1 MSFPPVTELIPHRP
15 PFLFLDRL
23 EQADADL
30 IVGYKRFAPDE
41 PFFAGHFPSYPVVP
55 GVLLVECLAQCGGAG
70 IAAQSDR
77 AAGDRAAGDGA
88 ARDGAGS
95 VLFLAS
101 VEKARFRRQVRP
113 GDEVR
118 LEVTTTRSSP
128 AMIRQSGKAFVGDEL
143 AAEATWLCLR
153 GSAEAGA

>member
-1 MSFPPVTELIPHRP
+1 MSGPPVTELIPHRP

-23 EQADADL
+23 ERADADL

-70 IAAQSDR
+70 IAAQSD
-77 AAGDRAAGDGA
+77 
-88 ARDGAGS
+88 GAGS
-95 VLFLAS
+95 ILFLATI
-101 VEKARFRRQVRP
+101 EKAKFRRQVRP

-128 AMIRQSGKAFVGDEL
+128 AMIRQSGKAYVSDEL

-153 GSAEAGA
+153 GSAETGA

>member
-1 MSFPPVTELIPHRP
+1 MSVPPATELIPHRP

-23 EQADADL
+23 ERADADL

-70 IAAQSDR
+70 IAAQSD
-77 AAGDRAAGDGA
+77 
-88 ARDGAGS
+88 GAGS
-95 VLFLAS
+95 ILFLATI
-101 VEKARFRRQVRP
+101 EKAKFRRQVRP

-128 AMIRQSGKAFVGDEL
+128 AMIRQSGKAYVSDEL

-153 GSAEAGA
+153 GSAETGA

>member
-41 PFFAGHFPSYPVVP
+41 PVFAGHFPSYPVVP

-70 IAAQSDR
+70 IAAQSN
-77 AAGDRAAGDGA
+77 GA

-118 LEVTTTRSSP
+118 LEVATTRSSP

>member
-1 MSFPPVTELIPHRP
+1 MSVPPVTELIPHRP

-23 EQADADL
+23 ERADADL

-70 IAAQSDR
+70 IAAQSD
-77 AAGDRAAGDGA
+77 
-88 ARDGAGS
+88 GAGS
-95 VLFLAS
+95 ILFLAT
-101 VEKARFRRQVRP
+101 VEKAKFRRQVRP

-118 LEVTTTRSSP
+118 LEVTTTRNSP
-128 AMIRQSGKAFVGDEL
+128 AMIRQSGKAYVSDEL

-153 GSAEAGA
+153 GSAETGA

>member
-1 MSFPPVTELIPHRP
+1 MIFPPVTELIPHRP

-30 IVGYKRFAPDE
+30 VVGYKQFAPDE

-70 IAAQSDR
+70 IAAQSD
-77 AAGDRAAGDGA
+77 GS

-118 LEVTTTRSSP
+118 LEVATMRSSP
-128 AMIRQSGKAFVGDEL
+128 AMIRQSGKAFVGEEL

-153 GSAEAGA
+153 GPAEAGA

>member
-1 MSFPPVTELIPHRP
+1 MSVPHVTELIPHRP

-23 EQADADL
+23 ERADADL

-70 IAAQSDR
+70 IASQS
-77 AAGDRAAGDGA
+77 A
-88 ARDGAGS
+88 GAGS
-95 VLFLAS
+95 ILFLAT
-101 VEKARFRRQVRP
+101 VEKAKFRRQVRP

-128 AMIRQSGKAFVGDEL
+128 AMIRQSGKAYVSDEL

-153 GSAEAGA
+153 GSAETGA

>member
-23 EQADADL
+23 ERADADL

-41 PFFAGHFPSYPVVP
+41 LFFAGHFPSYPVVP

-70 IAAQSDR
+70 IAAQSDG
-77 AAGDRAAGDGA
+77 AACDGA

-118 LEVTTTRSSP
+118 LEVATTRNSP
-128 AMIRQSGKAFVGDEL
+128 AMIRQSGKAFVGEEL

>member
-1 MSFPPVTELIPHRP
+1 MSVPPVTELIPHRP

-23 EQADADL
+23 ERADADL

-70 IAAQSDR
+70 IAAQSD
-77 AAGDRAAGDGA
+77 
-88 ARDGAGS
+88 GAGS
-95 VLFLAS
+95 ILFLAT
-101 VEKARFRRQVRP
+101 VEKAKFRRQVRP

-128 AMIRQSGKAFVGDEL
+128 AMIRQSGKAYVSDEL

-153 GSAEAGA
+153 GSAETGA

>member
-1 MSFPPVTELIPHRP
+1 MSVPPVTELLPHRP

-23 EQADADL
+23 ERADADL

-41 PFFAGHFPSYPVVP
+41 SFFAGHFPSYPVVP

-70 IAAQSDR
+70 IAAQSD
-77 AAGDRAAGDGA
+77 
-88 ARDGAGS
+88 GAGS
-95 VLFLAS
+95 ILFLAT
-101 VEKARFRRQVRP
+101 VEKAKFRRQVRP

-128 AMIRQSGKAFVGDEL
+128 AMIRQSGKAYVSDEL

-153 GSAEAGA
+153 GSAETGA

>member
-1 MSFPPVTELIPHRP
+1 MSLPTAAELIPHRP

-23 EQADADL
+23 ERADADL

-70 IAAQSDR
+70 IAAQSD
-77 AAGDRAAGDGA
+77 
-88 ARDGAGS
+88 GAGS
-95 VLFLAS
+95 ILFLAS
-101 VEKARFRRQVRP
+101 IEKAKFRRQVRP

-118 LEVTTTRSSP
+118 LEVATTRSSP
-128 AMIRQSGKAFVGDEL
+128 AMIRQSGKAFVGEEL

-153 GSAEAGA
+153 GSAQTGA

>member
-1 MSFPPVTELIPHRP
+1 MSAPTVVDLIPHRP
-15 PFLFLDRL
+15 PFLFVDRL
-23 EQADADL
+23 ERVDADL
-30 IVGYKRFAPDE
+30 IVGHKRFAPDE

-70 IAAQSDR
+70 IAAQSCRTACDE
-77 AAGDRAAGDGA
+77 A

-95 VLFLAS
+95 VLFLAT
-101 VEKARFRRQVRP
+101 VEKAKFRRQVRP

-128 AMIRQSGKAFVGDEL
+128 AMIRQSGKAYVGDEL

-153 GSAEAGA
+153 GSAASGA

>member
-1 MSFPPVTELIPHRP
+1 MSVSPATELIPHRP

-23 EQADADL
+23 ERADADL

-70 IAAQSDR
+70 IASQS
-77 AAGDRAAGDGA
+77 A
-88 ARDGAGS
+88 GAGS
-95 VLFLAS
+95 ILFLAT
-101 VEKARFRRQVRP
+101 VEKAKFRRQVRP

-128 AMIRQSGKAFVGDEL
+128 AMIRQSGKAFVGEEL

-153 GSAEAGA
+153 GSAETGA

>member
-1 MSFPPVTELIPHRP
+1 VSPRQVTELLPHRP
-15 PFLFLDRL
+15 PFLFVDRL
-23 EQADADL
+23 ERADTDM
-30 IVGYKRFAPDE
+30 IVGYKRFTAEE

-70 IAAQSDR
+70 IAAQSD
-77 AAGDRAAGDGA
+77 GA
-88 ARDGAGS
+88 ACDGAGS
-95 VLFLAS
+95 ILFLAT
-101 VEKARFRRQVRP
+101 VEKAKFRRQIRP

-128 AMIRQSGKAFVGDEL
+128 AMIRQSGKAYVGDEL

-153 GSAEAGA
+153 GSADSGA

>member
-1 MSFPPVTELIPHRP
+1 MSVPPVTELIPHRP

-23 EQADADL
+23 ERADADL

-70 IAAQSDR
+70 IASQS
-77 AAGDRAAGDGA
+77 A
-88 ARDGAGS
+88 GAGS
-95 VLFLAS
+95 ILFLAT
-101 VEKARFRRQVRP
+101 VEKAKFRRQVRP

-118 LEVTTTRSSP
+118 LEVATTRSSP
-128 AMIRQSGKAFVGDEL
+128 AMIRQSGKAFVGEEL

-153 GSAEAGA
+153 GSAETGA

>member
-1 MSFPPVTELIPHRP
+1 MSVPPATELIPHRP
-15 PFLFLDRL
+15 PFLFVDRL
-23 EQADADL
+23 ERADADL
-30 IVGYKRFAPDE
+30 IVGYKRFASDE

-70 IAAQSDR
+70 IAAQSD
-77 AAGDRAAGDGA
+77 
-88 ARDGAGS
+88 GAGS
-95 VLFLAS
+95 ILFLATI
-101 VEKARFRRQVRP
+101 EKAKFRRQVRP

-128 AMIRQSGKAFVGDEL
+128 AMIRQSGKAYVSDEL

-153 GSAEAGA
+153 GSAETGA

>member
-30 IVGYKRFAPDE
+30 IVGYKQFAPDE

-77 AAGDRAAGDGA
+77 AA
-88 ARDGAGS
+88 RDGAGS

-118 LEVTTTRSSP
+118 LEVATTRSSP
-128 AMIRQSGKAFVGDEL
+128 AMIRQSGKAFVGEEL

>member
-1 MSFPPVTELIPHRP
+1 VSVPPVTELIPHRP

-23 EQADADL
+23 ERADADL

-70 IAAQSDR
+70 IASQS
-77 AAGDRAAGDGA
+77 A
-88 ARDGAGS
+88 GAGS
-95 VLFLAS
+95 ILFLAT
-101 VEKARFRRQVRP
+101 VEKAKFRRQVRP

-118 LEVTTTRSSP
+118 LEVATTRSSP
-128 AMIRQSGKAFVGDEL
+128 AMIRQSGKAFVGEEL

-153 GSAEAGA
+153 GSAETGA

>member
-23 EQADADL
+23 ERADADL
-30 IVGYKRFAPDE
+30 IVGYKQFAPDE
-41 PFFAGHFPSYPVVP
+41 PFFAGHFSSYPVVP

-70 IAAQSDR
+70 IAARS
-77 AAGDRAAGDGA
+77 DGA

-118 LEVTTTRSSP
+118 LEVATTRSSP
-128 AMIRQSGKAFVGDEL
+128 AMIRQSGKAFVGEEL